1 MIQPLDKM
9 KVNVTLKSDTAN
21 LDLLS
26 RMVDQLYLEET
37 GLEIYDLIG

>member
-1 MIQPLDKM
+1 M